1 VTAAGFYHCSVKSVG
16 RAKGRSIVAAAAYR
30 SGERLADE
38 WAGRTADYRARGG
51 VLDSFI
57 VAPDAAP
64 AWMHDRERLWNAAE
78 RAETR
83 ANGRLATELELALPH
98 ELTAAQRKELV
109 TEFVQEIAERHGV
122 AADVA
127 IHEPGQGG
135 DHRNDHA
142 HVLFTHR
149 TLDEEGFIE
158 KVKGQ
163 RKDLGLSTFAMG
175 SEAVIEIRQEWEQ
188 HVNRA
193 YERAGLDIRV
203 DHRSYEDLGI
213 AQEPTKH
220 LGPAASGM
228 ERRGEASDRGD
239 INRDIEERNAAL
251 RERARLEI
259 EARKAEAELAAARK
273 LAEIE
278 RAAEAAERETRAAAQ
293 GRKDDMRPDRAA
305 GIDRQAEQAMQEAHA
320 AAAGRRDD
328 TRLPDAAPIHDREA
342 AEAAWQKQ
350 IIDAAAAQA
359 EREAHAAAK
368 GQRDEI
374 QPDRAAGIDRQAE
387 RAEQEAHAAARGRT
401 DDIRAPD
408 AGALRSHDAQPEPA
422 TEIRMP
428 SPLEPEHE
436 LGEAAD
442 AGLKAA
448 SRFGDSFFKAIETA
462 LGSFF
467 SFFDSGPKL
476 TPDQAER
483 QARSNAE
490 QQEERARQEA
500 EADREAV
507 RHWLVEEAQRQAAR
521 EREEEE
527 RFRRTMRDAARDDR
541 DQGYERERER

>member
-1 VTAAGFYHCSVKSVG
+1 MTAAGFYHCSVKGVG

-30 SGERLADE
+30 SGERLEDA
-38 WAGRTADYRARGG
+38 RTGEVFDYRARGG
-51 VLDSFI
+51 VEDTFI
-57 VAPDAAP
+57 LTRDGAA
-64 AWMHDRERLWNAAE
+64 AWGQDRECLWNGAEAAE
-78 RAETR
+78 PR

-98 ELTAAQRKELV
+98 ELTVAQRKQLV
-109 TEFVQEIAERHGV
+109 TDFLAPIIEKYGV

-127 IHEPGQGG
+127 MHEPGQEN
-135 DHRNDHA
+135 DHRNHHA
-142 HVLFTHR
+142 HCLLTHR
-149 TLDEEGFIE
+149 EFGADGFGDIANMRTITRTR
-158 KVKGQ
+158 KGQ
-163 RKDLGLSTFAMG
+163 DVQEQVAGIAATPAD
-175 SEAVIEIRQEWEQ
+175 IRAIRAAWEQ

-193 YERAGLDIRV
+193 YEREGLDIRV
-203 DHRSYEDLGI
+203 DHRSHEDRGI

-239 INRDIEERNAAL
+239 INRDIEDRNAAL

-259 EARKAEAELAAARK
+259 EARKAEADLAAARK

-278 RAAEAAERETRAAAQ
+278 RAAEAAEREARAAAK
-293 GRKDDMRPDRAA
+293 GRTEEIRPANQNI
-305 GIDRQAEQAMQEAHA
+305 GEAVAQPDYA
-320 AAAGRRDD
+320 AAKGRRDD
-328 TRLPDAAPIHDREA
+328 IRPVFDTGAARTAEPPAPIHDREA

-374 QPDRAAGIDRQAE
+374 QPDRAAEIDRQAE
-387 RAEQEAHAAARGRT
+387 RAARGRT

-428 SPLEPEHE
+428 SPLDLDHE

-442 AGLKAA
+442 TGLKAA
-448 SRFGDSFFKAIETA
+448 SRFGDSFFRAIETV
-462 LGSFF
+462 LGGFF

-490 QQEERARQEA
+490 QQEERVRQEA

-521 EREEEE
+521 E
-527 RFRRTMRDAARDDR
+527 DR
-541 DQGYERERER
+541 GYERERERER